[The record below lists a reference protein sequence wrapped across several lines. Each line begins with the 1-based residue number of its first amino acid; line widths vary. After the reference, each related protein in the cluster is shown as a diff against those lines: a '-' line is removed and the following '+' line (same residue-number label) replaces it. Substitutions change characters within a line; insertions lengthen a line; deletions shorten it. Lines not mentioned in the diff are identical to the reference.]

1 MYHKLYPFFLFIFP
15 YISVLMCRLDQG
27 LMDGYSC
34 PTCRRP
40 LFLSSEGH
48 VRSTT
53 TEVENVQRIAEQL
66 NMGLTQQRVPG
77 NEFPVE
83 QQNTSDAVSRYV
95 LITWIVRSSYFY
107 VFTVL
112 TFDDDFN

>member
-1 MYHKLYPFFLFIFP
+1 
-15 YISVLMCRLDQG
+15 MCRLDQG

-53 TEVENVQRIAEQL
+53 AEVENVQRIAEQL
-66 NMGLTQQRVPG
+66 NMGMTQQRVPG
-77 NEFPVE
+77 NELPVE
-83 QQNTSDAVSRYV
+83 QQNTSDAGWRYV
-95 LITWIVRSSYFY
+95 WINLDIYH
-107 VFTVL
+107 L
-112 TFDDDFN
+112 TFMYFLYSPLIMM